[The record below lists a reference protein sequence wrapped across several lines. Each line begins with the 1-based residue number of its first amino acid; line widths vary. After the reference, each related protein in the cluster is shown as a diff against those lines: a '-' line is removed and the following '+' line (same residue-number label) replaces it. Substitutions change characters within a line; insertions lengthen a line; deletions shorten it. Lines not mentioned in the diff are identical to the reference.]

1 MIKVIGMTWY
11 PGKIIG
17 DVFRGG
23 GNISTRDLE
32 IALKEFEK
40 EYRIDLF
47 WDICDHLNEARLA
60 VEAKDWKDAEYE
72 LQETRKWLD
81 IYERQYKE
89 KLLSFFERVKDG
101 REYVLGVLDTIKYY
115 IRFLEDAIRVEGDHW
130 KLGMDEVD
138 YDRMLDEICG
148 FCVETPFTIY
158 WVCGA
163 IYALTMPLEKL

>member
-23 GNISTRDLE
+23 RNISTRNLE
-32 IALKEFEK
+32 IALKEFEQ

-60 VEAKDWKDAEYE
+60 VEAKDWKDAENE
-72 LQETRKWLD
+72 LWQTRKWLD
-81 IYERQYKE
+81 MYEREYKE
-89 KLLSFFERVKDG
+89 KLSSFFERVKE
-101 REYVLGVLDTIKYY
+101 REFVSGVLDTIKYY
-115 IRFLEDAIRVEGDHW
+115 IRFLEDAIRVKGDHW

-138 YDRMLDEICG
+138 YERMLDEIG
-148 FCVETPFTIY
+148 RYCVETPFTIY
-158 WVCGA
+158 WICGA
-163 IYALTMPLEKL
+163 IYALTMPLEEL